1 MMLMSDARRGIAYV
15 DRAPV
20 VSVKSFKGVCGN
32 GRLHGNIKYS
42 SSFYCLGAG
51 LNYAMD
57 DISS

>member
-15 DRAPV
+15 DGAPV
-20 VSVKSFKGVCGN
+20 VSAKSFKGVYRN
-32 GRLHGNIKYS
+32 GRLHGSIKYS

-57 DISS
+57 NIFS